1 MSQMDTRET
10 PDLTVLWQGT
20 GVFEAPRWGGGDS
33 LFFTNVTVGGV
44 HRFDL
49 RERTVSCVVP
59 HRRGIGGLALTDRG
73 DFVVSGRNV
82 ALKRSDSDETV
93 VLLAPGGLKRPVI
106 GFNDLAVDKSGAIVV
121 GALGPGALS
130 PKKLTGREPAPPPGT
145 GTGAV
150 YRQTKEG
157 FKSVADDI
165 GHTNGIAFT
174 ADGRFA
180 YISDSLRRIVYRYV
194 VGVSNWGPRVEFA
207 RFDNGLPDGM
217 AVAADDS
224 VWVASA
230 LAGEIVVL
238 ERDGS
243 IRTRYNMP
251 GALTTSISFG
261 GDDLRT
267 VFVTTGSH
275 DGADPAFLAS
285 FRSPVA
291 GLLLPRAQGS
301 MAEVNP

>member
-1 MSQMDTRET
+1 MSQADTCEI
-10 PDLTVLWQGT
+10 PDLTILWQGT
-20 GVFEAPRWGGGDS
+20 GVFEAPRWDGADS
-33 LFFTNVTVGGV
+33 LFFTNVTEGGV

-49 RERTVSCVVP
+49 HERSVRCVVP

-82 ALKRSDSDETV
+82 AVKRSDNAETV
-93 VLLAPGGLKRPVI
+93 VLLASDGLAEPVI
-106 GFNDLAVDKSGAIVV
+106 GFNDLAVDQDGAIVV

-130 PKKLTGREPAPPPGT
+130 PKTLTGREPAPPVGS

-157 FKSVADDI
+157 FKRVADDI
-165 GHTNGIAFT
+165 GHTNGIAFN
-174 ADGRFA
+174 ADGGFA
-180 YISDSLRRIVYRYV
+180 YVSDSLRRIVYRYV
-194 VGVSNWGPRVEFA
+194 VEASNWGARVEFA
-207 RFDNGLPDGM
+207 HFDQGLPDGM

-230 LAGEIVVL
+230 LAGELVVL
-238 ERDGS
+238 ERNGA
-243 IRTRYNMP
+243 IRTRYKIP
-251 GALTTSISFG
+251 GALTTSVSFG
-261 GDDLRT
+261 GDDLCT

-275 DGADPAFLAS
+275 DGSDPAFLLS

-291 GLLLPRAQGS
+291 GRLLPRARSIAG
-301 MAEVNP
+301 VNP